1 MQVTNPRMNNP
12 KTLLRQE
19 MQRLLRETRQS
30 SQPVLAALERWLA
43 GHPGHLTIAVFSALP
58 GEVDLA
64 DLVAGHSGLTWV
76 FPRVDGKELVFH
88 RVKNPE
94 TDLLLGAFGIR
105 EPSRASPVVT
115 AAEVDGFFCPG
126 LAFDLQGGRLGRGKG
141 FYDRALA
148 STRPNALKIGV
159 CFPCQ
164 IVPDTFCQAHDIRMD
179 EVLCGN

>member
-1 MQVTNPRMNNP
+1 MQVTNPEIYNP

-19 MQRLLRETRQS
+19 MQRLLRETRQE
-30 SQPVLAALERWLA
+30 SQAVLAALEHWLA

-58 GEVDLA
+58 GEVNLA
-64 DLVAGHSGLTWV
+64 DLVAKHSGLSWV
-76 FPRVDGKELVFH
+76 FPRVDGEELVFH

-94 TDLLLGAFGIR
+94 TDLLLGAFGIW
-105 EPSRASPVVT
+105 EPSPTLPVVT
-115 AAEVDGFFCPG
+115 ADEIDAFFCPG
-126 LAFDLQGGRLGRGKG
+126 LAFDRQGGRLGRGKG

-148 STRPNALKIGV
+148 SARSSALKIGI

-179 EVLCGN
+179 EVVCGN